1 MAEKT
6 EGKYAGEAIVS
17 EANGTRSR
25 DAIVVASGSGILSAM
40 TVLGRTL
47 TGAGA
52 VAAAFAGNT
61 GNGAMG
67 AITVSGAAKQ
77 GVYKL
82 VVTEPAANAGAF
94 IVEDPDGKFVGRGN
108 VAAVFNVGGL
118 SFTLADGATD
128 FVAGDGFNITV
139 SGGSVK
145 FGEFD
150 PAATDGTGTAAAIL
164 YDGVDATAADV
175 AAVAFVRDCEV
186 NKAELAF
193 VGTPTDDQK
202 AAAYADLAKRNI
214 IVR

>member
-1 MAEKT
+1 MVEKT

-17 EANGTRSR
+17 EANGARSR
-25 DAIVVASGSGILSAM
+25 DAIVVVSGSGILSAM

-47 TGAGA
+47 VGAAGA
-52 VAAAFAGNT
+52 AVAFAGNV

-67 AITVSGAAKQ
+67 AITVGGAAKL

-82 VVTEPAANAGAF
+82 VITEPATNAGSF

-108 VAAVFNVGGL
+108 VAAAFNGGGL

-139 SGGSVK
+139 SGGTVK
-145 FGEFD
+145 HTDFD
-150 PAATDGTGTAAAIL
+150 ATATDGSQVAVGIL

-175 AAVAFVRDCEV
+175 RAVAFSRDCEV
-186 NKAELAF
+186 NKAELVFTGAPDA
-193 VGTPTDDQK
+193 GQK
-202 AAAYADLAKRNI
+202 AQAYADLARAGI
-214 IVR
+214 IAR